1 MSAKAAFIQ
10 HFTQFFETGKLLKCT
25 LSRPSANAPDD
36 LKNIYIRPVQLKKG
50 MMLAFTY
57 RFKTRDEVKNYD
69 LETATA
75 FLSEQAGTGWLH
87 LDLFG
92 VEQDLT
98 LTFNKSGQDNL
109 RTTPHAQ
116 REAVDTAH
124 NRTKIRLLDPASPWL
139 HALGISNAKGEIL
152 PTAQDKWRQINKYL
166 ETIAALLREK
176 PLPSS
181 PVIADMGSG
190 KGYLTFALYDFLKN
204 HAGLNPHIT
213 GIELRQNLVDFCND
227 VAVKVGFQGLDFIA
241 KDIADFQP
249 ERLDM
254 LIALHACD
262 TATDLALATGIR
274 LDAPIIVAAPCC
286 HKQIRRE
293 MAARNEMAP
302 LLRHGIL
309 LERQAEMLTDGI
321 RALLLE
327 SEGYQ
332 TKVFEFISTEH
343 TPKNVMITAVRQEG
357 KTDREAALHQ
367 VDALKNSFGIRE
379 HYLEKLLRGA

>member
-1 MSAKAAFIQ
+1 MSAKATFIQ
-10 HFTQFFETGKLLKCT
+10 HFRQFFETGKLLKCT
-25 LSRPSANAPDD
+25 LSRPSVSAPDD

-75 FLSEQAGTGWLH
+75 FLSEQAGTVWLH

-109 RTTPHAQ
+109 RTTRHAQ
-116 REAVDTAH
+116 RAAVDTAH

-139 HALGISNAKGEIL
+139 HALGISNAKGKIL

-204 HAGLNPHIT
+204 HAALDPHIT
-213 GIELRQNLVDFCND
+213 GIDMIQNLVDFCND
-227 VAVKVGFQGLDFIA
+227 VAVKVGFQRLEFVA
-241 KDIADFQP
+241 KDIANFHP

-357 KTDREAALHQ
+357 KPEREAALHQ
-367 VDALKNSFGIRE
+367 VDALKNSFGISE
-379 HYLEKLLRGA
+379 HYLEKLLRK